1 MFLQLNDSA
10 IKLIKSYLT
19 NRNRFVKIE
28 SKESTLKSISLGVP
42 QGSVSE
48 VVVVNKGELRTT
60 DFHIKE
66 SREKA

>member
-28 SKESTLKSISLGVP
+28 SKESFFKSISLGAP

-48 VVVVNKGELRTT
+48 VVVVNKNELRTT